1 MLLKSKVNSLYQQLG
16 NTEDQSELETLYA
29 AKEYD
34 HIEPVVTR
42 IVTRGANM
50 IEGHEESAANKQI
63 KSVDEKQKK

>member
-29 AKEYD
+29 ANEYE

-50 IEGHEESAANKQI
+50 IEGHEESAASKQI
-63 KSVDEKQKK
+63 NSVDGKQKK